1 MIYVIRS
8 LIQKLERE
16 EVTNYMTQAIDTG
29 AVTTKKKS
37 NIIKVLNFIKKNPTG
52 IIGLL
57 LVLASVLCAIF
68 APYIAPYDPGAAS
81 LGHRLEM
88 PKWLD
93 DTGKSQYLLGGDQVG
108 RDLLSRIIYG
118 ARISLLVGICG
129 VAISLVLGTFLG
141 IISGYF
147 GKWMDDLIMRLAEV
161 QMGLPFI
168 LLAIV
173 IMSVF
178 GTGIEKIIII
188 LGLTYWVNFAR
199 LIRGEILALKEQEYI
214 QAAKAIGGT
223 HFKIIL
229 KHILP
234 NVASSILVLATMCI
248 AEFILL
254 EASLTFLGLGV
265 EPTVPSWGGMLADSR
280 NYMTSAWWISVFPG
294 IAIMLTVLGFN
305 LLGDWLRDRLD
316 PNMKV

>member
-1 MIYVIRS
+1 
-8 LIQKLERE
+8 
-16 EVTNYMTQAIDTG
+16 MTQAIETEIVTG
-29 AVTTKKKS
+29 KKTSK
-37 NIIKVLNFIKKNPTG
+37 IIKILKYIKANSTG
-52 IIGLL
+52 MLGLL
-57 LVLASVLCAIF
+57 LVVAAVFCAIF

-81 LGHRLEM
+81 LGHRLDM

-93 DTGKSQYLLGGDQVG
+93 ETGESQYLLGGDQVG

-129 VAISLVLGTFLG
+129 VAISLVLGTVLG
-141 IISGYF
+141 IVSGYF
-147 GKWMDDLIMRLAEV
+147 GKWLDDLIMRLAEV
-161 QMGLPFI
+161 QLGLPFI

-188 LGLTYWVNFAR
+188 LGLTYWVSFAR

-223 HFKIIL
+223 HFKIII

>member
-1 MIYVIRS
+1 
-8 LIQKLERE
+8 
-16 EVTNYMTQAIDTG
+16 MTQAIDTV

-37 NIIKVLNFIKKNPTG
+37 KIIKVLNFIKKNPTG

-81 LGHRLEM
+81 LGHRLDM
-88 PKWLD
+88 PRWID

-188 LGLTYWVNFAR
+188 LGLTYWVSFAR

>member
-1 MIYVIRS
+1 
-8 LIQKLERE
+8 
-16 EVTNYMTQAIDTG
+16 MTQAIETV

-37 NIIKVLNFIKKNPTG
+37 KIIKVLNFIKKNPTG

-81 LGHRLEM
+81 LGHRLDM
-88 PKWLD
+88 PRWLD

-188 LGLTYWVNFAR
+188 LGLTYWVSFAR

>member
-1 MIYVIRS
+1 
-8 LIQKLERE
+8 
-16 EVTNYMTQAIDTG
+16 MTQAIETV

-37 NIIKVLNFIKKNPTG
+37 KIIKVLNFIKKNPTG

-81 LGHRLEM
+81 LGHRLDM
-88 PKWLD
+88 PRWID

-188 LGLTYWVNFAR
+188 LGLTYWVSFAR

>member
-1 MIYVIRS
+1 
-8 LIQKLERE
+8 
-16 EVTNYMTQAIDTG
+16 MTQAIDTV
-29 AVTTKKKS
+29 AATTKKKS
-37 NIIKVLNFIKKNPTG
+37 KIIKVLNFIKKNPTG

-81 LGHRLEM
+81 LGHRLDM

-188 LGLTYWVNFAR
+188 LGLTYWVSFAR

>member
-1 MIYVIRS
+1 
-8 LIQKLERE
+8 
-16 EVTNYMTQAIDTG
+16 MTQAIDTV
-29 AVTTKKKS
+29 AATTKKKS
-37 NIIKVLNFIKKNPTG
+37 KIIKVLNFIKKNPTG

-81 LGHRLEM
+81 LGHRLDM

-118 ARISLLVGICG
+118 ARISLLVGIGG
-129 VAISLVLGTFLG
+129 VAISMVLGTFLG

-161 QMGLPFI
+161 QLGLPFI

-188 LGLTYWVNFAR
+188 LGLTYWVSFAR

>member
-1 MIYVIRS
+1 
-8 LIQKLERE
+8 
-16 EVTNYMTQAIDTG
+16 MTQAIETV

-37 NIIKVLNFIKKNPTG
+37 KIIKVLNFMKKNPTG

-81 LGHRLEM
+81 LGHRLDM
-88 PKWLD
+88 PRWID

-188 LGLTYWVNFAR
+188 LGLTYWVSFAR

>member
-1 MIYVIRS
+1 
-8 LIQKLERE
+8 
-16 EVTNYMTQAIDTG
+16 MTQIMEAETVEI
-29 AVTTKKKS
+29 KKVS
-37 NIIKVLNFIKKNPTG
+37 RIISILKFIKNNPTG

-57 LVLASVLCAIF
+57 LVVTTILCAIF
-68 APYIAPYDPGAAS
+68 APYIAPNDPGAAS
-81 LGHRLEM
+81 LGHRLDL

-129 VAISLVLGTFLG
+129 VLISLVLGTFLG
-141 IISGYF
+141 IVSGYF
-147 GKWMDDLIMRLAEV
+147 VKRMEDLIMRLAEV
-161 QMGLPFI
+161 QLVLPFI

-188 LGLTYWVNFAR
+188 LGLTYWVSFAR